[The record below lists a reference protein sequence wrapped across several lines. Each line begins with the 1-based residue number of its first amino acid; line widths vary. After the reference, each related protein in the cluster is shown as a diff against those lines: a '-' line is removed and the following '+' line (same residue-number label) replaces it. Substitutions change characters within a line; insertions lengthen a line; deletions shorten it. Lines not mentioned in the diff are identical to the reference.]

1 MQFTSERN
9 MSVHLKIDLNN
20 NFNTNS
26 TYTKFLEVT
35 MDNTLSRNSHID
47 LLMKKL
53 STACYIDRNSK
64 TYMSA
69 LSLKVIYCVF
79 FTRFWIIFWGNSS
92 HSSIIFRTQ
101 KKANGIMEG
110 CKNRVLCIIVLRNYK
125 NFTFDITICYH
136 Y

>member
-1 MQFTSERN
+1 

-20 NFNTNS
+20 YFNTNS
-26 TYTKFLEVT
+26 SYTKFLEVT
-35 MDNTLSRNSHID
+35 MHNTLSRNSHID

-79 FTRFWIIFWGNSS
+79 SLGFELYFGVTHHI
-92 HSSIIFRTQ
+92 
-101 KKANGIMEG
+101 AP
-110 CKNRVLCIIVLRNYK
+110 
-125 NFTFDITICYH
+125 
-136 Y
+136 